1 MQINSK
7 APQIPSTRCRFVGV
21 QRRVTGRSTNS
32 VQAGFEVLLAF
43 CRLNPTVF
51 MGTTVLKAKY
61 MIKKA
66 HKKIALF
73 LCGCVSH

>member
-1 MQINSK
+1 MG
-7 APQIPSTRCRFVGV
+7 A

-51 MGTTVLKAKY
+51 MGTTVLKAK
-61 MIKKA
+61 
-66 HKKIALF
+66 
-73 LCGCVSH
+73 